1 MLKTKTYSG
10 IHSVFNATSKGLNNT
25 GIVLLIAVI
34 IAMIWANSPWQEIYR
49 SLMTTEISFAI
60 GRFEITE
67 PLLLWINDG
76 LMALFFLQVGLELKR
91 EILGGKLST
100 LQNAVLPIG
109 AAIGGMIFPA
119 LIYFLFNTTGEASQG
134 WGIPMATDIAFSL
147 GVLAL
152 FGKRLPVALRV
163 FLVTLAI
170 VDDLGGVL
178 VIALFYTSGISTMDL
193 FHALLF
199 FGLLIIGNYAGV
211 RKTWFYAIIGIG
223 GVWLAFFF
231 SGVHPTI
238 AGILTAIAIPGRV
251 KIKEDTFLKR
261 LSTLHSRFTKIKPV
275 KGALISSEQLEIL
288 EEIKSTSSEAETPLQ
303 KLEKALNPIV
313 SFLVLPLFA
322 LANAG
327 IHLHGEVGQVL
338 LNPISLGIG
347 AGLILGKSIGI
358 VSISRLLVALKLAKL
373 PDAVNWNQLYGV
385 AFLAGIG
392 FTMSLFINELAFV
405 NEEFIYTAKIGILFS
420 SLIAGIIGS
429 IILIKS
435 SRKII
440 TNKIVKQ

>member
-1 MLKTKTYSG
+1 MLKKKTYSN
-10 IHSVFNATSKGLNNT
+10 IQSLFKTTSKGFNNT
-25 GIVLLIAVI
+25 GIVLLITVI
-34 IAMIWANSPWQEIYR
+34 IAMIWANSPWQETYR
-49 SLMTTEISFAI
+49 DLMDMDISLAI
-60 GRFEITE
+60 GSFEITE

-91 EILGGKLST
+91 EILGGQLSNPK
-100 LQNAVLPIG
+100 NAVLPIG
-109 AAIGGMIFPA
+109 AAIGGMVFPA

-152 FGKRLPVALRV
+152 FGKRLPIALRI
-163 FLVTLAI
+163 FLITLAV

-193 FHALLF
+193 FHGLLF
-199 FGLLIIGNYAGV
+199 FGLLIIGNYVGI

-231 SGVHPTI
+231 SGIHPTI
-238 AGILTAIAIPGRV
+238 AGILTAIAIPGKV
-251 KIKEDTFLKR
+251 KINEDTFQKR
-261 LSTLHSRFTKIKPV
+261 LNDLRVRFTKIKPV
-275 KGALISSEQLEIL
+275 KGTLISNEQLKIL
-288 EEIKSTSSEAETPLQ
+288 EEIKTTSSEAGTPLQ
-303 KLEKALNPIV
+303 KLEKALNPVV

-327 IHLHGEVGQVL
+327 IHLHGEIGQVL

-347 AGLILGKSIGI
+347 AGLILGKFLGI
-358 VSISRLLVALKLAKL
+358 VFFTKLLVVFKLAKL
-373 PDAVNWNQLYGV
+373 PDSVNWNQIYGV
-385 AFLAGIG
+385 AFLGGIG
-392 FTMSLFINELAFV
+392 FTMSLFINELAFT
-405 NEEFIYTAKIGILFS
+405 NEEFIYTAKVSILFA

-429 IILIKS
+429 FILIKS
-435 SRKII
+435 SKKAQKLI
-440 TNKIVKQ
+440 TTQ

>member
-1 MLKTKTYSG
+1 MLKKKTYNG
-10 IHSVFNATSKGLNNT
+10 IQSVFSVTSKGLNNT
-25 GIVLLIAVI
+25 GILLLITVV
-34 IAMIWANSPWQEIYR
+34 IAMVWANSPWQEIYR
-49 SLMTTEISFAI
+49 SLMRTDISFAVGSFKI
-60 GRFEITE
+60 AE

-100 LQNAVLPIG
+100 PQNAILPIG
-109 AAIGGMIFPA
+109 AAIGGMVVPA
-119 LIYFLFNTTGEASQG
+119 LIYFLLNSTGEASQG
-134 WGIPMATDIAFSL
+134 WGVPMATDIAFSL

-152 FGKRLPVALRV
+152 FGKRLPIALRV
-163 FLVTLAI
+163 FLVTLAV
-170 VDDLGGVL
+170 VDDLGAVM

-193 FHALLF
+193 FHGLLF
-199 FGLLIIGNYAGV
+199 FGVLIIGNYIGI
-211 RKTWFYAIIGIG
+211 RKTWFYALIGIG

-238 AGILTAIAIPGRV
+238 AGILTAVAIPGRV
-251 KIKEDTFLKR
+251 KINEGTFLKR
-261 LSTLHSRFTKIKPV
+261 LRNLQARFIKIKPV
-275 KGALISSEQLEIL
+275 QGRLISDEQLEIL
-288 EEIKSTSSEAETPLQ
+288 EDIKTTSSEAETPLQ

>member
-1 MLKTKTYSG
+1 MQKIKTYNP
-10 IHSVFNATSKGLNNT
+10 IHTLFSATSKGLNNT
-25 GIVLLIAVI
+25 GILLLITVI
-34 IAMIWANSPWQEIYR
+34 IAMVWANSPWQEMYR
-49 SLMTTEISFAI
+49 GLIKTEISFAV
-60 GRFEITE
+60 GSFEITE

-100 LQNAVLPIG
+100 LQDTVLPIG
-109 AAIGGMIFPA
+109 AAIGGMVFPA

-134 WGIPMATDIAFSL
+134 WGIPMATDIAFSI
-147 GVLAL
+147 GILAL
-152 FGKRLPVALRV
+152 FGKRLPAALRI

-178 VIALFYTSGISTMDL
+178 VIALFYTSGISTMNL
-193 FHALLF
+193 LHALLF
-199 FGLLIIGNYAGV
+199 FGVLIIGNYAGI

-261 LSTLHSRFTKIKPV
+261 LSILHSRFLKIKPV

-358 VSISRLLVALKLAKL
+358 ISISKLLVALKLAKL

-405 NEEFIYTAKIGILFS
+405 NEEFIYTAKVGILFS

-435 SRKII
+435 SKKIQASKI
-440 TNKIVKQ
+440 T

>member
-1 MLKTKTYSG
+1 MQKIKTNSP
-10 IHSVFNATSKGLNNT
+10 IHTLFSVTSKGLNNT
-25 GIVLLIAVI
+25 GILLLITVVF
-34 IAMIWANSPWQEIYR
+34 AMVWANSPWQEMYR
-49 SLMTTEISFAI
+49 SLLRTDISFAV
-60 GRFEITE
+60 GNFEITE
-67 PLLLWINDG
+67 PVLRWINDG

-91 EILGGKLST
+91 EILGGKLLT
-100 LQNAVLPIG
+100 PQNAILPIG
-109 AAIGGMIFPA
+109 AAIGGMAFPA
-119 LIYFLFNTTGEASQG
+119 LIYFIFNTTGEASQG

-152 FGKRLPVALRV
+152 FGKRLPAALRI

-170 VDDLGGVL
+170 IDDLGGVL

-199 FGLLIIGNYAGV
+199 FGILIIGNYVGI
-211 RKTWFYAIIGIG
+211 RITWFYAIIGIG

-261 LSTLHSRFTKIKPV
+261 LSKLHNRFQKIKPV
-275 KGALISSEQLEIL
+275 KGTLISSEQLEIL
-288 EEIKSTSSEAETPLQ
+288 EKIKSTSSEAETPLQ

-313 SFLVLPLFA
+313 GFIVLPLFA

-327 IHLHGEVGQVL
+327 IHLQGEVGQVL

-347 AGLILGKSIGI
+347 AGLIFGKFIGI
-358 VSISRLLVALKLAKL
+358 ISISRLLVFLKFTKL
-373 PDAVNWNQLYGV
+373 PDSVNWKQLYGV

-392 FTMSLFINELAFV
+392 FTMSLFINELAFS
-405 NEEFIYTAKIGILFS
+405 NEEFIYTAKVGILFS

-429 IILIKS
+429 IILMKS
-435 SRKII
+435 SIKLKIA
-440 TNKIVKQ
+440 

>member
-1 MLKTKTYSG
+1 MLKKKTSSG
-10 IHSVFNATSKGLNNT
+10 IYNAFRATSKGLNNT
-25 GIVLLIAVI
+25 GVLLLIIVI
-34 IAMIWANSPWQEIYR
+34 IAMVWANSPWQEMYR
-49 SLMTTEISFAI
+49 SLMKTEISFAV
-60 GRFEITE
+60 GNFEITE
-67 PLLLWINDG
+67 PVLLWINDG

-100 LQNAVLPIG
+100 PQNAILPIG
-109 AAIGGMIFPA
+109 AAIGGMAFPA

-152 FGKRLPVALRV
+152 FGKRLPAALRI

-170 VDDLGGVL
+170 VDDLGAVL
-178 VIALFYTSGISTMDL
+178 VIAIFYTSGISMMNL

-199 FGLLIIGNYAGV
+199 FGVLIIGNYAGI

-251 KIKEDTFLKR
+251 KIEKDTFLKR
-261 LSTLHSRFTKIKPV
+261 LSKLHNRFLKIKPV
-275 KGALISSEQLEIL
+275 KGKLISSEQLNIL
-288 EEIKSTSSEAETPLQ
+288 EKIKSTSSEAETPLQ

-313 SFLVLPLFA
+313 GFVVLPLFA

-327 IHLHGEVGQVL
+327 IHLHGEIGKVL
-338 LNPISLGIG
+338 ISPISLGIG
-347 AGLILGKSIGI
+347 AGLVFGKFLGI
-358 VSISRLLVALKLAKL
+358 VSFTRLFVALKLAKL
-373 PDAVNWNQLYGV
+373 PDGINWNQIYGV
-385 AFLAGIG
+385 AFLGGIG
-392 FTMSLFINELAFV
+392 FTMSIFINELAFT
-405 NEEFIYTAKIGILFS
+405 NEEFIYTAKVSILFS

-435 SRKII
+435 SKKLQIA
-440 TNKIVKQ
+440 KQ

>member
-1 MLKTKTYSG
+1 MLKEKTYNT
-10 IHSVFNATSKGLNNT
+10 IHTLFSATSKSLNNT
-25 GIVLLIAVI
+25 GILLLLTVI
-34 IAMIWANSPWQEIYR
+34 VAMVWANSPWQEIYR
-49 SLMTTEISFAI
+49 SLIRTDISFAV
-60 GRFEITE
+60 GNFEITE
-67 PLLLWINDG
+67 PVLRWINDG

-100 LQNAVLPIG
+100 PQNAILPIG
-109 AAIGGMIFPA
+109 AAIGGMAFPA

-152 FGKRLPVALRV
+152 FGKRLPAALRI

-178 VIALFYTSGISTMDL
+178 VIAIFYTSGISMMNL

-199 FGLLIIGNYAGV
+199 FGVLIIGNYAGI

-261 LSTLHSRFTKIKPV
+261 LSTLHNRFLKIKPV
-275 KGALISSEQLEIL
+275 KGTLISSEQLEIL
-288 EEIKSTSSEAETPLQ
+288 EKIKSTSSEAETPLQ

-313 SFLVLPLFA
+313 AFIVLPLFA

-347 AGLILGKSIGI
+347 MGLIFGKFIGI
-358 VSISRLLVALKLAKL
+358 ISISKLLVFLKLTKL
-373 PDAVNWNQLYGV
+373 PDNVNWNQLYGV
-385 AFLAGIG
+385 AFLGGIG
-392 FTMSLFINELAFV
+392 FTMSLFINELAFT
-405 NEEFIYTAKIGILFS
+405 NEDFIYTAKVGILFS

-429 IILIKS
+429 IILMKS
-435 SRKII
+435 SKKSQKLLI
-440 TNKIVKQ
+440 TEQ

>member
-1 MLKTKTYSG
+1 MLKKKTYSN
-10 IHSVFNATSKGLNNT
+10 IQSLFKTTSKGFNNT
-25 GIVLLIAVI
+25 GIVLLITVI
-34 IAMIWANSPWQEIYR
+34 IAMIWANSPWQETYR
-49 SLMTTEISFAI
+49 DLMGMNISLAVGS
-60 GRFEITE
+60 FEITE

-91 EILGGKLST
+91 EILGGQLSNPK
-100 LQNAVLPIG
+100 NAVLPIG
-109 AAIGGMIFPA
+109 AAIGGMVFPA

-152 FGKRLPVALRV
+152 FGKRLPIALRV
-163 FLVTLAI
+163 FLITLAV

-193 FHALLF
+193 FHGLLF
-199 FGLLIIGNYAGV
+199 FGLLIIGNYVGI

-231 SGVHPTI
+231 SGIHPTI
-238 AGILTAIAIPGRV
+238 AGILTAIAIPGKV
-251 KIKEDTFLKR
+251 KINEDTFQKR
-261 LSTLHSRFTKIKPV
+261 LNDLRVRFTKIKPV
-275 KGALISSEQLEIL
+275 KGTLISNEQLKIL
-288 EEIKSTSSEAETPLQ
+288 EEIKTTSSEAETPLQ
-303 KLEKALNPIV
+303 KLEKALNPVV

-327 IHLHGEVGQVL
+327 IHLHGEIGQVL

-347 AGLILGKSIGI
+347 AGLILGKFLGI
-358 VSISRLLVALKLAKL
+358 VFFTKLLVAFKLAKL
-373 PDAVNWNQLYGV
+373 PGSVNWNQIYGV
-385 AFLAGIG
+385 AFLGGIG
-392 FTMSLFINELAFV
+392 FTMSLFINELAFT
-405 NEEFIYTAKIGILFS
+405 NEEFIYTAKVSILFA

-429 IILIKS
+429 FILIKS
-435 SRKII
+435 SKKAQKLI
-440 TNKIVKQ
+440 TTQ